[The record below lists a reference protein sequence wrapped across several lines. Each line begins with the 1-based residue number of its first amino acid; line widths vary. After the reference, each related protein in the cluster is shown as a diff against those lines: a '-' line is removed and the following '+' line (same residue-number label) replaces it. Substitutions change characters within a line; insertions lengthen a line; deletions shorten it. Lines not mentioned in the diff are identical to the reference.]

1 MPAGA
6 KPGQRRGG
14 RTLGTP
20 NKKLH
25 PTRIAAK
32 QGVLMAQQS
41 AISPLALLLGIV
53 NNDPAFK
60 KIAPRRVACAIAAAP
75 YCHARLAAVAYV
87 PPPDQGDQQRRSA
100 LAGLNYQQRKQIEQ
114 ILLGATIEGDPLTE
128 DDNQ

>member
-1 MPAGA
+1 MAGGSQ
-6 KPGQRRGG
+6 KGERRGG
-14 RTLGTP
+14 RQKGTP
-20 NKKLH
+20 NRA
-25 PTRIAAK
+25 TRIKKQAADRGIK
-32 QGVLMAQQS
+32 LAEGYRITPLEMLLNVMNAVPGSDKVTDRQFNAAVA
-41 AISPLALLLGIV
+41 AIG
-53 NNDPAFK
+53 
-60 KIAPRRVACAIAAAP
+60 